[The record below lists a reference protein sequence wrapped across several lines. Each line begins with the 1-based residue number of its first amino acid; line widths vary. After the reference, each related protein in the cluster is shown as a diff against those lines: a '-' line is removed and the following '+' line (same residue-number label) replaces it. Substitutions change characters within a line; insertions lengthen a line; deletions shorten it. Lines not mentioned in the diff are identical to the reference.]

1 MRNNRIKKSAVQI
14 VGLVAIRI
22 IIWLW
27 ILSVLFPLVWYLY
40 TSVKD
45 SFEFAKD
52 YWSFPTYLRFLNY
65 ADAFSSK
72 SFPVGEYFFN
82 SLLVTVA
89 GVALVEIMVSTTSYA
104 MAKFPFKWL
113 KVVEVFYFAA
123 MMIPS
128 ILLIVPLYTQLKSLS
143 SALINNLFVLAVIYA
158 VQAIP
163 LQIFLVGKFVRG
175 IDNGLMEAAR
185 IDGANEFTVFFRVVM
200 PCLKPILF
208 FVGLSAT
215 MAFWNEYTIAL
226 LFLRKPNFTL
236 SIGLDNMK
244 YEAMGD
250 YGMIFAGLTIAML
263 PVLVL
268 YSVFQ
273 KFIQN
278 GVDMTEGVKG

>member
-1 MRNNRIKKSAVQI
+1 MRSNKVKKSVPQI
-14 VGLVAIRI
+14 AGLVIVRV

-27 ILSVLFPLVWYLY
+27 VLSVLFPLVWYLY

-52 YWSFPTYLRFLNY
+52 YWSFPTYLRFQNY
-65 ADAFSSK
+65 VDAFSSE
-72 SFPVGEYFFN
+72 SFPVGKYLFN
-82 SLLVTVA
+82 SLFVTVI
-89 GVALVEIMVSTTSYA
+89 GVALVEIMVSTTAYA
-104 MAKFPFKWL
+104 TAKFPFKWL
-113 KVVEVFYFAA
+113 KIVDVFYFAA

-128 ILLIVPLYTQLKSLS
+128 ILLIIPLHTQLKNLS

-163 LQIFLVGKFVRG
+163 LQIFLVSKFVRG
-175 IDNGLMEAAR
+175 IDKGLMEAAR

-208 FVGLSAT
+208 FVGISAT

-236 SIGLDNMK
+236 SIGLENMK

-268 YSVFQ
+268 YSIFQ

-278 GVDMTEGVKG
+278 GVDMSEGVKG